1 MWKYRDKKLK
11 DCFYPIKTVKK
22 DYITGKLDSGETAF
36 VSLLK
41 SLTMTSRMTLIS
53 GDGANFKIVSIVTAL
68 NYLAAS
74 ATSLFEKDGGG
85 VGKNGEKETKFAI
98 ETCLLV

>member
-1 MWKYRDKKLK
+1 
-11 DCFYPIKTVKK
+11 
-22 DYITGKLDSGETAF
+22 
-36 VSLLK
+36 
-41 SLTMTSRMTLIS
+41 MTLIS

-68 NYLAAS
+68 NYLAVS
-74 ATSLFEKDGGG
+74 ATSLFEKDGRG